1 MGRRS
6 GGLFKLLAGIGIG
19 VGAGM
24 LLAPK
29 KRWRT

>member
-1 MGRRS
+1 MSKRS
-6 GGLFKLLAGIGIG
+6 GGLFKFVAGVGLG

-29 KRWRT
+29 D